1 MSLATGLQQGIDL
14 AFTWRNVAA
23 SAAGVTIGTTFGI
36 FPGFGPTT
44 LIAILLGFTVGLPPD
59 TGIIMLV
66 GIYFGTQYGDSI
78 SAILM
83 RAPSE
88 PNAVMLALDGHEIAR
103 RGRPG
108 PALAVAAMGSFVGSL
123 VGLVGLGL
131 AAPSLGH
138 VATYL
143 SSADY
148 TSIAVF
154 GIVALSV
161 VSPGARWRNLTA
173 MLLGVTLSTVGLDP
187 VAGID
192 RFTFGNLQLAQ
203 GIPIA
208 PVAIGVFGFAEVL
221 AIAAG
226 SAARERVR
234 SIRFRDIWPNR
245 AEVKEALPA
254 SARGAFIG
262 FPLGV
267 PPGPTLAVATY
278 ASHALERAKSRRRHG
293 DDRPAIAAVAG
304 PKAADEAAVAGHLV
318 TMVALGLA
326 FSPVT
331 AMLLS
336 GLELHGIQPG
346 PLFIAQH
353 ASLFWGIVISILIGS
368 VILLVINVPL
378 IGVWV
383 QLLRTPTPELLA
395 GLTVF
400 MLTGA
405 YAIRNSTFDMWI
417 VVAMGAIGYVMR
429 RYRFPAALLVIG
441 LVLGSVLEVNL
452 REALA
457 TSRGDVGTFVQH
469 PVSAT
474 LLALSV
480 VLVATAP
487 LWNLAGRWRAT
498 RVSVGKG
505 DGT

>member
-1 MSLATGLQQGIDL
+1 MSLGAGLQQGIDV
-14 AFTWRNVAA
+14 AFTWRNVLA

-88 PNAVMLALDGHEIAR
+88 PNAVMLALDGHEIAKS
-103 RGRPG
+103 GRPG

-143 SSADY
+143 STADY
-148 TSIAVF
+148 TSVAVF
-154 GIVALSV
+154 GVVALTV
-161 VSPGARWRNLTA
+161 VTPGAPWRNLVA
-173 MLLGVTLSTVGLDP
+173 MLLGVAFSTVGLDP

-226 SAARERVR
+226 STDRQRLR

-245 AEVKEALPA
+245 AEVREALPA
-254 SARGAFIG
+254 SARGAAIG

-293 DDRPAIAAVAG
+293 DDRPAIAAIAG
-304 PKAADEAAVAGHLV
+304 PKAADEASVAGHLV
-318 TMVALGLA
+318 TMIALGLA

-331 AMLLS
+331 AMLLA

-346 PLFIAQH
+346 PLFISEH
-353 ASLFWGIVISILIGS
+353 ASLFWGIVVSILIGS
-368 VILLVINVPL
+368 VVLIVINVPL

-405 YAIRNSTFDMWI
+405 YAIRNSAFDMWI
-417 VVAMGAIGYVMR
+417 VIVMGAIGYVMR

-452 REALA
+452 RSALA
-457 TSRGDVGTFVQH
+457 TSGGNVATFVQQ
-469 PVSAT
+469 PISAV
-474 LLALSV
+474 LIGLSV
-480 VLVATAP
+480 LLVVAAP
-487 LWNLAGRWRAT
+487 LWSRAT
-498 RVSVGKG
+498 RRRAARS
-505 DGT
+505 TAR

>member
-1 MSLATGLQQGIDL
+1 MSIAHGISQGIAV
-14 AFTWRNVAA
+14 AFTWQNLLAA
-23 SAAGVTIGTTFGI
+23 VAGVTIGTTLGI

-44 LIAILLGFTVGLPPD
+44 LIAILLGFTVGLPAD

-108 PALAVAAMGSFVGSL
+108 PALAVAAMGSFVGSI
-123 VGLVGLGL
+123 VGIIGL
-131 AAPSLGH
+131 ALLASSLGQ

-143 SSADY
+143 SASDY
-148 TSIAVF
+148 TAIAVF
-154 GIVALSV
+154 GIVALTMV
-161 VSPGARWRNLTA
+161 TPGSKWKNLTA
-173 MLLGVTLSTVGLDP
+173 MLLGVAFSTVGLDP

-192 RFTFGNLQLAQ
+192 RFTFGNLQLSQ
-203 GIPIA
+203 GIPVA

-226 SAARERVR
+226 SAARHRVK

-245 AEVKEALPA
+245 SEVKEALPA
-254 SARGAFIG
+254 SARGAAIG

-278 ASHALERAKSRRRHG
+278 ASHALERAKSRRKHG
-293 DDRPAIAAVAG
+293 DDRPAMAAVAG

-318 TMVALGLA
+318 TMLALGLA

-331 AMLLS
+331 AMLLA
-336 GLELHGIQPG
+336 GLQLHGVQPG
-346 PLFIAQH
+346 PLFISQH
-353 ASLFWGIVISILIGS
+353 ASLFWGLVFAMIIGTTVLLI
-368 VILLVINVPL
+368 INVPL
-378 IGVWV
+378 VGLWV

-417 VVAMGAIGYVMR
+417 VIVMGVIGYVMR

-452 REALA
+452 RQAL
-457 TSRGDVGTFVQH
+457 TSSQGDLVAFVHRPVGAV
-469 PVSAT
+469 
-474 LLALSV
+474 LLGLSV
-480 VLVATAP
+480 LLIIAAP
-487 LWNLAGRWRAT
+487 LWRAANHWRPDGKAT
-498 RVSVGKG
+498 R
-505 DGT
+505 